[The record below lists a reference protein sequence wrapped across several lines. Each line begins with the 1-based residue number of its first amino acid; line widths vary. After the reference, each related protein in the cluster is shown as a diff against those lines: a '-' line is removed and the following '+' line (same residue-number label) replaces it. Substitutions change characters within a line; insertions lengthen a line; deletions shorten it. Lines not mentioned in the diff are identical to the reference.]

1 MRTRLIVAT
10 SVCNVAGAGA
20 PTKGAL
26 CQLISGHR
34 VDFVKLLAR
43 ENPGAST
50 ITDDVA
56 KCD

>member
-1 MRTRLIVAT
+1 MAT